1 MINQNKKIRCYV
13 DKHFII
19 EISLLLPDK
28 QKKIIISLF
37 ISDNIKVKELKEFI
51 SKDFDFP
58 INTMRFFSPLQGTLE
73 DSYEFQFEQ
82 DKKINLNLI
91 LIAPIESAHDLNPK
105 NILKNE
111 NIQKNINEYKLIKKN
126 ELNEAVIRNNDL
138 FKMSNSIHQLNNTKD
153 EKNESSIFKDL
164 NLANDKIN
172 NFNIINKN
180 NKNENLILNKKNK
193 NEICN
198 FFLTKKSE
206 KKLNKNFS
214 FLNKKRL
221 NTSDNT
227 SKSEK
232 ENHITKNKNN
242 KSIKVVNFNV
252 NNVNKTINQNDVNTL
267 SKEFLSS

>member
-1 MINQNKKIRCYV
+1 MINQNKKIRCYA
-13 DKHFII
+13 DKHFTI
-19 EISLLLPDK
+19 EISLLLPNK

-58 INTMRFFSPLQGTLE
+58 INTMAFFSPLQGTLE

-91 LIAPIESAHDLNPK
+91 LIAPIESAHGLNHK
-105 NILKNE
+105 NVLKSE

-126 ELNEAVIRNNDL
+126 ELNESVIRNNDL
-138 FKMSNSIHQLNNTKD
+138 FKMNNSIQQLSDTKD
-153 EKNESSIFKDL
+153 EKNEYNIFKDL

-172 NFNIINKN
+172 NFNINKN
-180 NKNENLILNKKNK
+180 DKNESEILNKKNK

-206 KKLNKNFS
+206 KKINKNFR

-221 NTSDNT
+221 STSHNTSI
-227 SKSEK
+227 SEK
-232 ENHITKNKNN
+232 ENQITKGINN
-242 KSIKVVNFNV
+242 KSIKVINFNV
-252 NNVNKTINQNDVNTL
+252 NNVNKTINKNDVNTL
-267 SKEFLSS
+267 NNEFIS

>member
-1 MINQNKKIRCYV
+1 M
-13 DKHFII
+13 
-19 EISLLLPDK
+19 
-28 QKKIIISLF
+28 
-37 ISDNIKVKELKEFI
+37 KEFI

-91 LIAPIESAHDLNPK
+91 LIAPIESAHGLNHK
-105 NILKNE
+105 NVLKSE

-126 ELNEAVIRNNDL
+126 ELNESVIRINDL
-138 FKMSNSIHQLNNTKD
+138 FNMNNSIQQLNNIKD
-153 EKNESSIFKDL
+153 EKNENNIFKDL
-164 NLANDKIN
+164 NVANDKIN

-214 FLNKKRL
+214 FLSKK
-221 NTSDNT
+221 
-227 SKSEK
+227 K
-232 ENHITKNKNN
+232 
-242 KSIKVVNFNV
+242 IKY
-252 NNVNKTINQNDVNTL
+252 IR
-267 SKEFLSS
+267 

>member
-1 MINQNKKIRCYV
+1 MINQNKKIRCYA
-13 DKHFII
+13 DKHFTI
-19 EISLLLPDK
+19 EISLLLPNK

-58 INTMRFFSPLQGTLE
+58 INTMAFFSPLQGTLE

-91 LIAPIESAHDLNPK
+91 LIAPIESAHGLNHK
-105 NILKNE
+105 NVLKSE

-126 ELNEAVIRNNDL
+126 ELNESVIRNNDL
-138 FKMSNSIHQLNNTKD
+138 FKMNNSIQQLSDTKD
-153 EKNESSIFKDL
+153 EKNEYNIFKDL

-172 NFNIINKN
+172 NFNINKN
-180 NKNENLILNKKNK
+180 DKNESEILNKKNK

-206 KKLNKNFS
+206 KKINKNFS

-221 NTSDNT
+221 STSHNTIT
-227 SKSEK
+227 SEK
-232 ENHITKNKNN
+232 ENQITKGKDN
-242 KSIKVVNFNV
+242 KSIKVINFNV
-252 NNVNKTINQNDVNTL
+252 NNINKTINKNDVNTL
-267 SKEFLSS
+267 NNEFIS

>member
-1 MINQNKKIRCYV
+1 MINQNKKIRCYA
-13 DKHFII
+13 DKHFTI
-19 EISLLLPDK
+19 EISLLLPNK

-58 INTMRFFSPLQGTLE
+58 INTMAFFSPLQGTLE

-91 LIAPIESAHDLNPK
+91 LIAPIESAHGLNHK
-105 NILKNE
+105 NVLKSE

-126 ELNEAVIRNNDL
+126 ELNESVIRNNDL
-138 FKMSNSIHQLNNTKD
+138 FKMNNSIQQLSDTKD
-153 EKNESSIFKDL
+153 EKNEYNIFKDL

-172 NFNIINKN
+172 NINKN
-180 NKNENLILNKKNK
+180 DKNESEILNKKNK

-214 FLNKKRL
+214 FLSKKRL

-232 ENHITKNKNN
+232 ENHITKTKNN

>member
-1 MINQNKKIRCYV
+1 MINQNKKIRCYA

-58 INTMRFFSPLQGTLE
+58 INTMRLFSPLHGTLE

-126 ELNEAVIRNNDL
+126 ELNESVIRINDL
-138 FKMSNSIHQLNNTKD
+138 FNMNNSIQQLNN
-153 EKNESSIFKDL
+153 I
-164 NLANDKIN
+164 
-172 NFNIINKN
+172 
-180 NKNENLILNKKNK
+180 
-193 NEICN
+193 
-198 FFLTKKSE
+198 
-206 KKLNKNFS
+206 
-214 FLNKKRL
+214 
-221 NTSDNT
+221 
-227 SKSEK
+227 
-232 ENHITKNKNN
+232 
-242 KSIKVVNFNV
+242 
-252 NNVNKTINQNDVNTL
+252 
-267 SKEFLSS
+267 